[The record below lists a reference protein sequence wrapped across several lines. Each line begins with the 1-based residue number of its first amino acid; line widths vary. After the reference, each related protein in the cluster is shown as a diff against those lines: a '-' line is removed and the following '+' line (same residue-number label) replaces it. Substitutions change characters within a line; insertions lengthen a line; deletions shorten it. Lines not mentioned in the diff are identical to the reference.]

1 MAVNPGGRW
10 IVLEVVSRDAR
21 HHPRRIQEATMS
33 WTHRVLA
40 VLALCLALA
49 TTTTAAAASAPSTRV
64 EDQND
69 RLLRALRAEQAQ
81 QERTAMRLARSMEHN
96 LTPVLSPG
104 GPAAVQPITP
114 TATATPRPG
123 VGVLATL
130 LVGLAGGL
138 VGGCAAIAGWT
149 ATTRRRLRRPASA
162 T

>member
-1 MAVNPGGRW
+1 MNR
-10 IVLEVVSRDAR
+10 
-21 HHPRRIQEATMS
+21 
-33 WTHRVLA
+33 THRVLA

-49 TTTTAAAASAPSTRV
+49 TTTTTALAASAPSTRA

-69 RLLRALRAEQAQ
+69 RLLRALRAGQAQ
-81 QERTAMRLARSMEHN
+81 QERTALGLARSMERN
-96 LTPVLSPG
+96 PTPVVTTG
-104 GPAAVQPITP
+104 GPAAVEP
-114 TATATPRPG
+114 TAPTGTAAPRPG